1 MTTATARRIDARSLR
16 DADSPTET
24 TLIAGTPTPANRR
37 LYLLQIRLDGG
48 TQPRAGLYQRH
59 IDDLADDMQ
68 AGAVLPPVDVMYD
81 GETYWLFDG
90 FHRWHA
96 TKAARG
102 DNAIIE
108 VRVHQ
113 GSQQDAQWAS
123 FAVNKTHGL
132 RRTTEDKQ
140 RAIVAALKHPNG
152 AARSN
157 REIARHL
164 GVDDKTVGAW
174 REKLESAAEIP
185 QLTERTGA
193 DGKTYD
199 TTNIG
204 ATPRHSTYASGL
216 PKLDMPLRMA
226 GATQPDAA
234 TASIAVLQAAVLKWV
249 RTRYA
254 EWEDAI
260 ASVRGMTADP
270 HNNADMQRMAPTL
283 PTPRREDDL
292 LIALRNATNY
302 LESMDSKDDLASVV
316 PSDAAH
322 TRQQGAPLGKCRAC
336 NRPLY
341 DPAQAAQGIGACCAA
356 KQAAGLGVDGDRP
369 LPEWA
374 TQAPETLE
382 AADLSVM
389 QSTPAPHL
397 DAAAR
402 KRELDSH
409 LWHIEYMLSRL
420 DAWGDLTGHHLD
432 TLEAGRGLRRMQE
445 ITRRELALLRGEPV
459 E

>member
-1 MTTATARRIDARSLR
+1 MTTVTRIDARSLR

-37 LYLLQIRLDGG
+37 LYLSQIRLDGG
-48 TQPRAGLYQRH
+48 TQPRAGLSQRH
-59 IDDLADDMQ
+59 IDDLADDLQ

-81 GETYWLFDG
+81 GESYWLFDG

-96 TKAARG
+96 CKAARG
-102 DNAIIE
+102 ASAAID

-123 FAVNKTHGL
+123 YAVNKTHGL

-164 GVDDKTVGAW
+164 GVDDKTVGTW
-174 REKLESAAEIP
+174 REKLESTAEIP
-185 QLTERTGA
+185 QSDERTGA
-193 DGKTYD
+193 DGRTIN
-199 TTNIG
+199 TANIG
-204 ATPRHSTYASGL
+204 ANQRRETYASGL

-226 GATQPDAA
+226 GAAQPSDAQ
-234 TASIAVLQAAVLKWV
+234 SSNLP
-249 RTRYA
+249 
-254 EWEDAI
+254 
-260 ASVRGMTADP
+260 DP
-270 HNNADMQRMAPTL
+270 EN
-283 PTPRREDDL
+283 
-292 LIALRNATNY
+292 
-302 LESMDSKDDLASVV
+302 LASVV

-341 DPAQAAQGIGACCAA
+341 DPVQAAQGIGACCAA
-356 KQAAGLGVDGDRP
+356 KQAAGLAVDGDRP
-369 LPEWA
+369 LPEWTTA
-374 TQAPETLE
+374 EPEALD

-389 QSTPAPHL
+389 QAVPSPHP
-397 DAAAR
+397 DAADR
-402 KRELDSH
+402 KRELESH
-409 LWHIEYMLSRL
+409 LWHIDYILGRL

-432 TLEAGRGLRRMQE
+432 TLEARRGLQRMQA
-445 ITRRELALLRGEPV
+445 ITQQELALLRGEPA

>member
-37 LYLLQIRLDGG
+37 LYLSQIRLDGG

-59 IDDLADDMQ
+59 IDDLADDLR

-81 GETYWLFDG
+81 GEIYWLFDG

-102 DNAIIE
+102 ASAVID

-152 AARSN
+152 ASRSN

-164 GVDDKTVGAW
+164 GVDDKTVGTW

-204 ATPRHSTYASGL
+204 ATPRRSTYVSGL

-226 GATQPDAA
+226 GASQPDAA
-234 TASIAVLQAAVLKWV
+234 QSP
-249 RTRYA
+249 
-254 EWEDAI
+254 
-260 ASVRGMTADP
+260 DP
-270 HNNADMQRMAPTL
+270 
-283 PTPRREDDL
+283 E
-292 LIALRNATNY
+292 
-302 LESMDSKDDLASVV
+302 DLASVA

-356 KQAAGLGVDGDRP
+356 KQAAGLVVDGDRP

-374 TQAPETLE
+374 TQEPETLA

-389 QSTPAPHL
+389 QSPPPHP
-397 DAAAR
+397 DAGVR
-402 KRELDSH
+402 KRELESH
-409 LWHIEYMLSRL
+409 LWHIEYVLSRL

-432 TLEAGRGLRRMQE
+432 TLEAGRGLRRMQA
-445 ITRRELALLRGEPV
+445 ITQRELALLRGEPV

>member
-1 MTTATARRIDARSLR
+1 MTTATRIDARSLR

-24 TLIAGTPTPANRR
+24 TLIVGTPSPASRR
-37 LYLLQIRLDGG
+37 LNLSQIRLDGG

-59 IDDLADDMQ
+59 IDDLADDLR

-81 GETYWLFDG
+81 GEVYWLFDG

-96 TKAARG
+96 CKAARG
-102 DNAIIE
+102 ASAAID

-152 AARSN
+152 ATRSN
-157 REIARHL
+157 RDLGRHL

-174 REKLESAAEIP
+174 REKLESGAEIP
-185 QLTERTGA
+185 QVTERTGA
-193 DGKTYD
+193 DGKVYD

-204 ATPRHSTYASGL
+204 AAPRRETYVSGL
-216 PKLDMPLRMA
+216 PKLDMPLRMVGADSPPTQTLGTEFTVSELIDLVHACVTRTGMAPALDGTPFWFQLNADVAAA
-226 GATQPDAA
+226 GKGKRQW
-234 TASIAVLQAAVLKWV
+234 SVINLRAAVKAFHPADEHL
-249 RTRYA
+249 TT
-254 EWEDAI
+254 DA
-260 ASVRGMTADP
+260 
-270 HNNADMQRMAPTL
+270 N
-283 PTPRREDDL
+283 
-292 LIALRNATNY
+292 
-302 LESMDSKDDLASVV
+302 VV

-341 DPAQAAQGIGACCAA
+341 DPVQAAQGIGACCAA
-356 KQAAGLGVDGDRP
+356 KQAAGLTVDGDRP

-374 TQAPETLE
+374 TEEPEALD

-389 QSTPAPHL
+389 QAVPSPHP
-397 DAAAR
+397 DAADR
-402 KRELDSH
+402 KRELEAY
-409 LWHIEYMLSRL
+409 LWHIDYMLGRL

-432 TLEAGRGLRRMQE
+432 TLEAHRGLQRMQA
-445 ITRRELALLRGEPV
+445 ITQQELASF
-459 E
+459 

>member
-1 MTTATARRIDARSLR
+1 MTTVARIDARNLR

-37 LYLLQIRLDGG
+37 LYLSQIRLDGG
-48 TQPRAGLYQRH
+48 TQPRAGLSQRH

-102 DNAIIE
+102 DNAVID

-123 FAVNKTHGL
+123 FAVNKAHGL
-132 RRTTEDKQ
+132 RRTTEDKE
-140 RAIVAALKHPNG
+140 RAIRAALKHPSG
-152 AARSN
+152 AKMADN
-157 REIARHL
+157 LIARHL
-164 GVDDKTVGAW
+164 GVSDKTVKKY
-174 REKLESAAEIP
+174 REDMESASEIP
-185 QLTERTGA
+185 KVTERQGA
-193 DGKTYD
+193 DGKIYN

-204 ATPRHSTYASGL
+204 ATPRRSTYVSGL

-226 GATQPDAA
+226 GASQPD
-234 TASIAVLQAAVLKWV
+234 TAQSP
-249 RTRYA
+249 
-254 EWEDAI
+254 
-260 ASVRGMTADP
+260 DP
-270 HNNADMQRMAPTL
+270 
-283 PTPRREDDL
+283 E
-292 LIALRNATNY
+292 
-302 LESMDSKDDLASVV
+302 DLANVV

-322 TRQQGAPLGKCRAC
+322 TRQQGAPLGKCRVC

-356 KQAAGLGVDGDRP
+356 KQAAGLVADGDRP

-374 TQAPETLE
+374 TAEPETLD

-389 QSTPAPHL
+389 QAAPSPQHT
-397 DAAAR
+397 DR
-402 KRELDSH
+402 KRDLESH
-409 LWHIEYMLSRL
+409 LWHIEYMLGRL

-432 TLEAGRGLRRMQE
+432 TLEAGRGLRRMQA
-445 ITRRELALLRGEPV
+445 ITQRELALLRGEPV